1 MQKSSCMLIF
11 FEMLLISHH
20 LLLKK
25 KKSVFVFY
33 LSPCKKS
40 KAVPSL
46 TFTCGGVAEL
56 IWPSLPQWQRG
67 SKKTLTD
74 RKCGEIRRHRKK
86 RVHLFLL
93 CHRTAS
99 HSPLPQTLMES
110 WNWASWCKLSHS
122 QCYTQSQSVTLQKL
136 LLVQLLSIFPH
147 HHHLLRLS
155 SYLKPSFP
163 LKAPHSLDSRSIFRK
178 EYLSLLKLIPQIS

>member
-1 MQKSSCMLIF
+1 M
-11 FEMLLISHH
+11 
-20 LLLKK
+20 
-25 KKSVFVFY
+25 FY

-46 TFTCGGVAEL
+46 TLTCGGVAEL

-74 RKCGEIRRHRKK
+74 RKCGEIRRHWKK
-86 RVHLFLL
+86 IVHLLLL
-93 CHRTAS
+93 CHQTAS
-99 HSPLPQTLMES
+99 HSPLPQLLACIKWTLMES

-122 QCYTQSQSVTLQKL
+122 KCYTQSQSVTLQKL
-136 LLVQLLSIFPH
+136 LLVQFLSIFPH

-178 EYLSLLKLIPQIS
+178 EYLSLLKLIPQIP